1 MLDIKI
7 SQIAQELVKSG
18 GHQYGGVHPS
28 PKISNPPPPKKK
40 KKGAKNNGTAKKLVA
55 QLLSSRKVFFQCKTS
70 GKDG

>member
-28 PKISNPPPPKKK
+28 PKISNPPPKKK

>member
-40 KKGAKNNGTAKKLVA
+40 KGAKNNGTAKKLVA

>member
-28 PKISNPPPPKKK
+28 PKISNPPPQKK